1 MNSPNSNSY
10 KSTHLSPNSPL
21 NSISLANLRSL
32 QDSELLLKESPILI
46 PKFDNHPSTPIRLS
60 FETIKNVISSTIS
73 NEISNLFKGNDEIIL
88 ISCILKAI
96 GIPAEAIEFEKKQ
109 KKNKLFDDIDD
120 DNDNNINKF
129 VLINDDFALL
139 LTPFLHGKQNDTLDE
154 SKLATKLA
162 EAIKE
167 SNESLSITH
176 TIDQEVNDACE
187 DFDRVNLYL
196 NKMEKQVEL
205 LFRTTPIVPIQI
217 GRIVKATMERLATFK
232 QTITEIN
239 DYLHQNITL
248 FVERKR
254 LLEYFGTNS
263 KITRILEN
271 ATITFNTVMIAYN
284 QVEER
289 MLETLS
295 LFKKIEA
302 VGHNLSGIYH
312 YHHCINIIKL
322 LYIIVLSS

>member
-1 MNSPNSNSY
+1 MNSPISY
-10 KSTHLSPNSPL
+10 KSSITLSPNSPL
-21 NSISLANLRSL
+21 NSISLANLKSL
-32 QDSELLLKESPILI
+32 QFDKELSKKQESPALL
-46 PKFDNHPSTPIRLS
+46 PKFDNHPSVPIRLS
-60 FETIKNVISSTIS
+60 FEIIKNVISSTIS

-109 KKNKLFDDIDD
+109 KKNKIFDDIDD
-120 DNDNNINKF
+120 DDSNNSINKF

-139 LTPFLHGKQNDTLDE
+139 LTPFLHGKKNDTLDE

-167 SNESLSITH
+167 SNESLSISH

-187 DFDRVNLYL
+187 DFDRVSLYL

-217 GRIVKATMERLATFK
+217 GRVVKATMERLAMFK
-232 QTITEIN
+232 QTVTEIHE
-239 DYLHQNITL
+239 YLHQNITL

-254 LLEYFGTNS
+254 LLEYFGVNS

-284 QVEER
+284 QAEEK
-289 MLETLS
+289 MVETLNI
-295 LFKKIEA
+295 FKKIEA
-302 VGHNLSGIYH
+302 VGHNLSGDH
-312 YHHCINIIKL
+312 YHHY
-322 LYIIVLSS
+322 LYRNSFYHNYYYQ